1 MDAKGFSAP
10 KEKPRRDK
18 AGQKHKQRELT
29 QQKSARVSSDY
40 TPFER
45 ITSQL
50 ENIIHTQNGQAR
62 AICPSHESRNNT
74 RTLAIKESD
83 ESSVLIHCFAG
94 CSTAEVL
101 AALGLEL
108 VDLFPKPLQSTPGRT
123 FTKKAAFS
131 PREALRILSFEITL
145 ASMFM
150 SDVIDKRP
158 ILEKDWNRFL
168 LARNRVSNVVVEY
181 EL

>member
-1 MDAKGFSAP
+1 MN
-10 KEKPRRDK
+10 
-18 AGQKHKQRELT
+18 
-29 QQKSARVSSDY
+29 SDY

-50 ENIIHTQNGQAR
+50 ENVVHAQNGQAR

-83 ESSVLIHCFAG
+83 EGGVLVHCFAG
-94 CSTAEVL
+94 CSAAEIL
-101 AALGLEL
+101 APLGLEL
-108 VDLFPKPLQSTPGRT
+108 ADLYPKPLQSTPGRT

-145 ASMFM
+145 ASMFI
-150 SDVIDKRP
+150 DNVIDKRV
-158 ILEKDWNRFL
+158 LSEKDWNRFL
-168 LARNRVSNVVVEY
+168 LARDRVSNVAVEY